1 MPIFN
6 IERPDGSVVSVE
18 TPEGATAEDA
28 LRFVASTW
36 QPKAEP
42 STEKAGF
49 SFGDIAT
56 SFGQG
61 AVGSVKSISDVA
73 GADNA
78 LSQKLGEAGKELQTK
93 FTSGR
98 QAELARQ
105 AERMKAAEESGSTWE
120 EIKAGVKN
128 VAEAP
133 LQSIAQGL
141 GSFVPYV
148 PAIIAGPA
156 AAAMGLSARA
166 VAAANV
172 VAKAYAPVVGSAQG
186 AGAVKGA
193 IFDAVYQA
201 EIESKTPEDEARQK
215 AIAAQ
220 DYAGKNLDQIAL
232 GGGLGY
238 IASKGGAE
246 RFLTKEAREK
256 TAAKLLPRV
265 GMAAGEEFVTEGL
278 QGGQEQLAEN
288 LALQRE
294 GRDVPTFKGVAGKAI
309 QEGLI
314 GALTAGGIG
323 AVSGPSPVA
332 PPPEVAPEAPAQR
345 PSLDAMFKPF
355 GDIDKTELPANLNQM
370 VEEYR
375 DQAGMPDVNAYS
387 VEDIQDALQSRV
399 PDVSNQLLDDVLVA
413 KSGYDGQAQYTPQ
426 SILDEARSKN
436 IETDNQGFKDF
447 LNRVAGTEDIQSMS
461 QPQMHVVSTA
471 LKNAPEFPAPMTLP
485 EGTNAVRFTNQQYQD
500 VIDSLQAEAKSPDTP
515 AFKQSEIVS
524 KIQELIKSPPIPK
537 AEAADVTAPISPV
550 VGTSDVTSLQPI
562 GTAGAERVEGTEP
575 GRLAIAGPAITEPV
589 RREGAAPRPL
599 DERRVAQSIFNQA
612 VQESDFD
619 VIGDVQTEPTYVPR
633 KVSKDLPEG
642 FSIHSGTFT
651 EAPAGYEIRAGKQ
664 LLSTFATEA
673 EAKARA
679 SKIAELRKAEAINIE
694 KQIAKLQAPI
704 AVSQNNLDRM
714 EALGQLAS
722 PEYAQALDT
731 HKALVQSTDTQ
742 VKPLQDQVNLF
753 KYKPIT
759 LTPVAA
765 TPVTTKGYTVFENG
779 VPSAS
784 FSNKAQAEEHV
795 FTKLPSEKLQ
805 EIATPVLDRAEKPE
819 SRFKQKAQRE
829 LDIRAGTVQR
839 ETKAPPTKEQALAKL
854 EQIKKLLEPMMAK
867 FNLQGVELAVVN
879 SIANDAEGSYTNKLI
894 QVAIDADNP
903 VRVMRHEVVHA
914 LKELGFFTPQQWQ
927 ALVNQAKSKWV
938 DTYLKNKTAVIDKQT
953 MSRYDA
959 YVNVV
964 KLTEDE
970 IIEEAIADAF
980 ADFDV
985 NKAPPGMLS
994 VLLKRLQDFFA
1005 ALKNA
1010 FSGAGF
1016 QTAESVFGKIERG
1029 QLKENKPAA
1038 EPKEAFSL
1046 RLDRNKGKFT
1056 DADKTIS
1063 TRKPK
1068 SVNAPENYLTDK
1080 LNVGVGVVKED
1091 AVLLKKHADLV
1102 RNDPMMGTFKS
1113 DSDEETINHFI
1124 DALKDNLLHLWNTTP
1139 KEIRNRSRNW
1149 YKGANRIANNLSKEA
1164 SISENAAS
1172 GVLAALSPQTPWD
1185 TNVSQA
1191 ARVITIWKN
1200 HQNTV
1205 ADEAMR
1211 NWFDEKIAALDKKK
1225 TPSEAMVAL
1234 RDAIQDKSFSQTHPD
1249 IQPWWL
1255 RAYDE
1260 THHSREYHLVAPE
1273 GESAGLMLKKDG
1285 QPANMPWGNTENIYK
1300 ALSILNDDSISNI
1313 SDQMGNA
1320 HKVRSFYNNIVDP
1333 DSKDEH
1339 VTIDTHAVAAARI
1352 EPLAG
1357 GDPEVLQA
1365 WGGKGS
1371 SDIQGQGGLYG
1382 EYAEAYRRA
1391 AQELDVLPREV
1402 QSVTWEKIRGFFPDT
1417 FKTERT
1423 KNHVQ
1428 SIWEQYR
1435 QGNISIKQVKQQIT
1449 EYSPNENPNWHGVSK
1464 PSLKEVKS
1472 TPHEVEPASGA
1483 VRGRPATEGVDR
1495 GVLKYSLRQQVLN
1508 MPNGAAILQ
1517 RVEDTT
1523 TAREVKGHVER
1534 MIDAIT
1540 PKSFSRA
1547 KLLHRYNR
1555 IGENAKRRAQK
1566 LGEQELLADVS
1577 AEAAAL
1583 MSDLS
1588 SGIVA
1593 EALGMND
1600 KIGGIPVYAN
1610 GFFKVSNMNGTVKGP
1625 VAIFAELA
1633 KRNDPQIYQL
1643 YQYWS
1648 GVKRGSRFMAN
1659 GTEKLFE
1666 PADIARA
1673 AALEKQFPEFVT
1685 VQKEWIAYNNGL
1697 VKLMVDTG
1705 VITPAAGKEFMKYGD
1720 YIPFYRQLEGER
1732 TVGPNI
1738 FQSIGNVKQP
1748 KKQKG
1753 ESDLPLADFLETVVR
1768 NSQAAVETSMKNIAA
1783 QRAIRDSLLFQEA
1796 EKLPYKATGN
1806 NIVTV
1811 QENGLTSYYRVQDA
1825 ALIEAMKG
1833 LNLPEIPMM
1842 GFIAGPANLLRNL
1855 VTKDPGFMMANLLR
1869 DSMAA
1874 YITSGTNMKPVI
1886 DTMHQFG
1893 KALAG
1898 TSPEVEALR
1907 KSGVLGG
1914 FDLSGSVDQ
1923 SAEALS
1929 KKLRKNT
1936 NTLSAF
1942 EKGTSPVTGIWD
1954 ALEKGSAASDA
1965 ATRAAVYKRVMEE
1978 TGNEAE
1984 ALFKAL
1990 EVMNFNRR
1998 GNSPI
2003 IRILTAAIP
2012 FLNARMQGMDLLY
2025 RATTGQMNMANA
2037 KQIQKT
2043 FFIRAGTMMGLSLMY
2058 YSLVSDDD
2066 EFKKQEQEVK
2076 DNNWLVPALGIRIP
2090 IPHEIGIVFKVI
2102 PERIYS
2108 LMFKSDTEKDFMNS
2122 MIRQLT
2128 TTLMVSP
2135 PQSVL
2140 PLMEMATNYSFFTGR
2155 NIVPST
2161 IKDVEAKYQT
2171 LTNTSTLAKTIG
2183 ESLGMS
2189 PVKIDHLWKGYT
2201 GTMGTYLV
2209 DVVDSVLN
2217 LHADVPKA
2225 SKRFEQMPVIKRFAL
2240 DPDATGKISAY
2251 YELKDSTDEVIRTI
2265 NFLEKNQKFSEMAEY
2280 QKDHLN
2286 ILATED
2292 YVKEIAKTYKELDE
2306 FRAFVV
2312 SSKMDADAKR
2322 DALLNISKM
2331 KSNMVSNVQELKKR
2345 MSQYGS

>member
-1 MPIFN
+1 M
-6 IERPDGSVVSVE
+6 IEH
-18 TPEGATAEDA
+18 
-28 LRFVASTW
+28 
-36 QPKAEP
+36 
-42 STEKAGF
+42 
-49 SFGDIAT
+49 
-56 SFGQG
+56 
-61 AVGSVKSISDVA
+61 
-73 GADNA
+73 
-78 LSQKLGEAGKELQTK
+78 
-93 FTSGR
+93 
-98 QAELARQ
+98 
-105 AERMKAAEESGSTWE
+105 M
-120 EIKAGVKN
+120 
-128 VAEAP
+128 
-133 LQSIAQGL
+133 
-141 GSFVPYV
+141 
-148 PAIIAGPA
+148 
-156 AAAMGLSARA
+156 
-166 VAAANV
+166 
-172 VAKAYAPVVGSAQG
+172 
-186 AGAVKGA
+186 
-193 IFDAVYQA
+193 
-201 EIESKTPEDEARQK
+201 
-215 AIAAQ
+215 
-220 DYAGKNLDQIAL
+220 
-232 GGGLGY
+232 
-238 IASKGGAE
+238 
-246 RFLTKEAREK
+246 
-256 TAAKLLPRV
+256 
-265 GMAAGEEFVTEGL
+265 
-278 QGGQEQLAEN
+278 
-288 LALQRE
+288 
-294 GRDVPTFKGVAGKAI
+294 
-309 QEGLI
+309 
-314 GALTAGGIG
+314 
-323 AVSGPSPVA
+323 
-332 PPPEVAPEAPAQR
+332 
-345 PSLDAMFKPF
+345 
-355 GDIDKTELPANLNQM
+355 
-370 VEEYR
+370 
-375 DQAGMPDVNAYS
+375 
-387 VEDIQDALQSRV
+387 
-399 PDVSNQLLDDVLVA
+399 
-413 KSGYDGQAQYTPQ
+413 
-426 SILDEARSKN
+426 
-436 IETDNQGFKDF
+436 
-447 LNRVAGTEDIQSMS
+447 
-461 QPQMHVVSTA
+461 
-471 LKNAPEFPAPMTLP
+471 
-485 EGTNAVRFTNQQYQD
+485 
-500 VIDSLQAEAKSPDTP
+500 
-515 AFKQSEIVS
+515 
-524 KIQELIKSPPIPK
+524 
-537 AEAADVTAPISPV
+537 
-550 VGTSDVTSLQPI
+550 
-562 GTAGAERVEGTEP
+562 
-575 GRLAIAGPAITEPV
+575 
-589 RREGAAPRPL
+589 
-599 DERRVAQSIFNQA
+599 
-612 VQESDFD
+612 
-619 VIGDVQTEPTYVPR
+619 
-633 KVSKDLPEG
+633 
-642 FSIHSGTFT
+642 
-651 EAPAGYEIRAGKQ
+651 
-664 LLSTFATEA
+664 
-673 EAKARA
+673 
-679 SKIAELRKAEAINIE
+679 
-694 KQIAKLQAPI
+694 
-704 AVSQNNLDRM
+704 
-714 EALGQLAS
+714 
-722 PEYAQALDT
+722 
-731 HKALVQSTDTQ
+731 
-742 VKPLQDQVNLF
+742 
-753 KYKPIT
+753 
-759 LTPVAA
+759 
-765 TPVTTKGYTVFENG
+765 
-779 VPSAS
+779 
-784 FSNKAQAEEHV
+784 
-795 FTKLPSEKLQ
+795 
-805 EIATPVLDRAEKPE
+805 
-819 SRFKQKAQRE
+819 
-829 LDIRAGTVQR
+829 
-839 ETKAPPTKEQALAKL
+839 
-854 EQIKKLLEPMMAK
+854 
-867 FNLQGVELAVVN
+867 
-879 SIANDAEGSYTNKLI
+879 
-894 QVAIDADNP
+894 
-903 VRVMRHEVVHA
+903 
-914 LKELGFFTPQQWQ
+914 
-927 ALVNQAKSKWV
+927 
-938 DTYLKNKTAVIDKQT
+938 
-953 MSRYDA
+953 
-959 YVNVV
+959 
-964 KLTEDE
+964 
-970 IIEEAIADAF
+970 
-980 ADFDV
+980 
-985 NKAPPGMLS
+985 
-994 VLLKRLQDFFA
+994 
-1005 ALKNA
+1005 
-1010 FSGAGF
+1010 
-1016 QTAESVFGKIERG
+1016 
-1029 QLKENKPAA
+1029 
-1038 EPKEAFSL
+1038 
-1046 RLDRNKGKFT
+1046 
-1056 DADKTIS
+1056 
-1063 TRKPK
+1063 
-1068 SVNAPENYLTDK
+1068 
-1080 LNVGVGVVKED
+1080 
-1091 AVLLKKHADLV
+1091 
-1102 RNDPMMGTFKS
+1102 
-1113 DSDEETINHFI
+1113 
-1124 DALKDNLLHLWNTTP
+1124 KDNLLWLHNHWR
-1139 KEIRNRSRNW
+1139 KELRDRSKQW
-1149 YKGANRIANNLSKEA
+1149 YVGGNRIAHRFAKKYGITPEQ
-1164 SISENAAS
+1164 AAA
-1172 GVLAALSPQTPWD
+1172 VIAALSPQKDWFQNVSLAERIMDAVIDNSTFVWD
-1185 TNVSQA
+1185 DKMTNVLKYRTWGKNMAAAIGITPEELAATFEGQNIRDVYRTSQDPA
-1191 ARVITIWKN
+1191 YDMAVFARAW
-1200 HQNTV
+1200 
-1205 ADEAMR
+1205 DEAHLPQKAR
-1211 NWFDEKIAALDKKK
+1211 IITPEGVFTRDYDKSKKEKEI
-1225 TPSEAMVAL
+1225 AL
-1234 RDAIQDKSFSQTHPD
+1234 RAQSFSAITKAIEILAVKD
-1249 IQPWWL
+1249 
-1255 RAYDE
+1255 
-1260 THHSREYHLVAPE
+1260 VATISTLI
-1273 GESAGLMLKKDG
+1273 G
-1285 QPANMPWGNTENIYK
+1285 AN
-1300 ALSILNDDSISNI
+1300 
-1313 SDQMGNA
+1313 
-1320 HKVRSFYNNIVDP
+1320 HKVRSFYNNIIAPFAGED
-1333 DSKDEH
+1333 
-1339 VTIDTHAVAAARI
+1339 VTIDTHAVAAALMR
-1352 EPLAG
+1352 PLGSAELEVAHNFG
-1357 GDPEVLQA
+1357 GTK
-1365 WGGKGS
+1365 KGQKGTANS
-1371 SDIQGQGGLYG
+1371 KLTGLYG
-1382 EYAEAYRRA
+1382 TYALYAEAYRRA
-1391 AQELDVLPREV
+1391 AKDAEILPREM
-1402 QSVTWEKIRGFFPDT
+1402 QSITWE
-1417 FKTERT
+1417 
-1423 KNHVQ
+1423 
-1428 SIWEQYR
+1428 
-1435 QGNISIKQVKQQIT
+1435 
-1449 EYSPNENPNWHGVSK
+1449 
-1464 PSLKEVKS
+1464 
-1472 TPHEVEPASGA
+1472 A
-1483 VRGRPATEGVDR
+1483 VRGMFRPEQKTKENKAEASRIWDKVAKGEINVKQAREEVSKLVGGIQDPAWVKSRAGENEASEDSSYERKLQGNGRNRGGDQPRGDGGTARPTDGVEKFSLRDATDMFDPNEVKKLGDTGFKSRYKLINMSIDDFLRLAKSGKQDSKLGEATSRVKEGVKFTSIPYLYMDR
-1495 GVLKYSLRQQVLN
+1495 EGDNLRVTGHEGRHRAMALQQAGYSTMPVEIRSYIRWSEQTDPDRFDYEENWPTRILPEEGAANKNFSIPMPFTREQSPEDYQAPSQETQPTKFSLRQQVLN

-1566 LGEQELLADVS
+1566 LGDQELLADVS

-1625 VAIFAELA
+1625 VAIFSELA

-1825 ALIEAMKG
+1825 LLVEAMKG

-1936 NTLSAF
+1936 KTLTAF

-2003 IRILTAAIP
+2003 VRILTAAIP

-2043 FFIRAGTMMGLSLMY
+2043 FFIRAATMMGLSLMY
-2058 YSLVSDDD
+2058 YGLVSDDD

-2209 DVVDSVLN
+2209 DVVDSVMN

-2292 YVKEIAKTYKELDE
+2292 YVKEIAKSYKELDE

-2312 SSKMDADAKR
+2312 SSKMGEDAKR